1 MILMAWESII
11 LGLIQGILEW
21 LPVSSQGNLV
31 LIMVA
36 LLGIDKA
43 QALNLSIYLHLGT
56 FLSALL
62 YFRKIFI
69 SLLKALPSYNP
80 RNVSSDENRLISFLL
95 FTTVLTGLVGFPIYV
110 FVGSTEYSGE
120 LFIALVG
127 IGLIITGLVQKYAP
141 RLGNRKMETL
151 SFTDTLSVGIIQ
163 GFSSYPGVS
172 RSGLT
177 VSSLLFRG
185 FSTESALKLSFLMS
199 VPTVL
204 AAQIGLALIS
214 GLEAVN
220 SVDILLGC
228 CASFISGLLSIHIML
243 KIAGK
248 IRFWLF
254 CIVLGVIA
262 LLPLL
267 GFI

>member
-1 MILMAWESII
+1 MLMVLEAIV

-36 LLGIDKA
+36 LLGVDKA
-43 QALNLSIYLHLGT
+43 QALNLSVYLHIGT
-56 FLSALL
+56 VLAALV
-62 YFRKIFI
+62 YFRKII
-69 SLLKALPSYNP
+69 VHLLKALPNYNLKYS
-80 RNVSSDENRLISFLL
+80 SSDENRLISFLV

-110 FVGSTEYSGE
+110 LVESAEYHGE

-127 IGLIITGLVQKYAP
+127 AGLIVTGLVQKYAP
-141 RLGNRKMETL
+141 RLGNRKAENL
-151 SFTDTLSVGIIQ
+151 SFTDTLIVGVVQ
-163 GFSSYPGVS
+163 GFSAYPGVS

-185 FSTESALKLSFLMS
+185 FTTESALNLSFLMS
-199 VPTVL
+199 IPAVL
-204 AAQIGLALIS
+204 AAQIGLGLIS
-214 GLEAVN
+214 GFRAVN
-220 SVDILLGC
+220 SADIFLGC
-228 CASFISGLLSIHIML
+228 CASFMSGLLSIHVML
-243 KIAGK
+243 KIARK

-254 CIVLGVIA
+254 CIALGVLA

>member
-1 MILMAWESII
+1 MAWEAII

-36 LLGIDKA
+36 LLGINKT

-56 FLSALL
+56 LLSALL
-62 YFRKIFI
+62 YFRRIFI
-69 SLLKALPSYNP
+69 SLFKALPSYNP
-80 RNVSSDENRLISFLL
+80 KNVSSDENRLISFLV
-95 FTTVLTGLVGFPIYV
+95 FTTVLTGLVGYPIYTIV
-110 FVGSTEYSGE
+110 RSTEYSGE

-127 IGLIITGLVQKYAP
+127 AGLIITGLIQKYAP
-141 RLGNRKMETL
+141 RLENRKIETL
-151 SFTDTLSVGIIQ
+151 SFTDTLIVGVAQ
-163 GFSSYPGVS
+163 GFSAYPGVS
-172 RSGLT
+172 RFGLT

-185 FSTESALKLSFLMS
+185 FTTESALQLSFLMS
-199 VPTVL
+199 VPAVL

-214 GLEAVN
+214 GFEAVN

-243 KIAGK
+243 KIARK

-254 CIVLGVIA
+254 CIALGALA

-267 GFI
+267 GFV